1 MVGVLICRGCAHVG
15 GGFGWLLFLGLV
27 GCNLEG
33 LWLKVVVAVVVDG
46 VVVDVANVYC
56 VGYYIL
62 SCCLYYFNVLNAKIK
77 QLILAFL

>member
-1 MVGVLICRGCAHVG
+1 MV
-15 GGFGWLLFLGLV
+15 
-27 GCNLEG
+27 
-33 LWLKVVVAVVVDG
+33 VVVDG
-46 VVVDVANVYC
+46 VMVDVANVYC